1 MTCEAWP
8 ITWPCDI
15 DEFDEALVAAAQE
28 SAQTL
33 LWSLTGRRYG
43 KCSTT
48 EGYRLNC
55 STPCGNPFGDRFGP
69 GVDWELGGERRYCCR
84 IHLASRPVR
93 SIDAVEVFGDLVD
106 PATYMLERD
115 TLLRLGECWPCEQ
128 SCDVAPVQVTYT
140 WGIDV
145 PILGQLAMG
154 EMACEFL
161 AAFQGRDCRLPSNAI
176 SVTRQGV
183 SVDLGDAQTLFEM
196 GRVGLP
202 ISDAFIRSVN
212 PNRLQSA
219 SQVFSP
225 DLARRAR

>member
-8 ITWPCDI
+8 ITWPCDTTNS
-15 DEFDEALVAAAQE
+15 DPTLVAAAQE
-28 SAQTL
+28 AAQQL

-43 KCSTT
+43 LCSTT
-48 EGYRLNC
+48 EAYRLNC
-55 STPCGNPFGDRFGP
+55 STPCGNPYGDRFGP

-93 SIDAVEVFGDLVD
+93 SIDLVEVFGDPID
-106 PATYMLERD
+106 PSGYTLERD

-128 SCDVAPVQVTYT
+128 TCDVAPVQVTYT

-145 PILGQLAMG
+145 PALGQLAMG

-161 AAFQGRDCRLPSNAI
+161 AAFEGADCRLPSNAI

-183 SVDLGDAQTLFEM
+183 SVDLGDAQTLFQM
-196 GRVGLP
+196 GRTGLP

-219 SQVFSP
+219 SAVFSP